1 MAGAIKLI
9 KFIIWFSLALG
20 ATDTLFEATEYLGKE
35 AVKAHQK
42 GGVKFK
48 HIDLL
53 FRQCKKASIPSGEH
67 PKMDLVL
74 G

>member
-1 MAGAIKLI
+1 MEEVLDRAYGMRN
-9 KFIIWFSLALG
+9 FNN
-20 ATDTLFEATEYLGKE
+20 
-35 AVKAHQK
+35 
-42 GGVKFK
+42 
-48 HIDLL
+48 